1 MAETL
6 TDNERDLIVDALER
20 HSTEIARLLAEAD
33 REFDILDGVPG
44 LEGSAAA
51 LHDLL
56 GVIRAEC
63 KSLTDLADRL
73 YGRRVV
79 LLTPEEYAPIPQVQP

>member
-20 HSTEIARLLAEAD
+20 HSTDIARMVREAD

-56 GVIRAEC
+56 GVIRDEC
-63 KSLTDLADRL
+63 KSLNDLADRL
-73 YGRRVV
+73 CDKKIV
-79 LLTPEEYAPIPQVQP
+79 LLIPAEYGGGQ

>member
-6 TDNERDLIVDALER
+6 TDNERDMIVDALER
-20 HSTEIARLLAEAD
+20 HSTGIARMLREAD

-44 LEGSAAA
+44 LEGSAKA

-56 GVIRAEC
+56 GVIRDEC
-63 KSLTDLADRL
+63 KALNDLADRL
-73 YGRRVV
+73 CDKKIV
-79 LLTPEEYAPIPQVQP
+79 LLTSDEYGGGKS